1 MTPEAI
7 NRKRHRGMPRVLV
20 VDDEESIRSMLQLVL
35 QKEGFTVTT
44 AGTVAEALALISQLH
59 FDVLISDLN
68 IGHPADGFVVVSAMR
83 RTQPET
89 LTFLL
94 TGYPDF
100 ETALEALRQHVNDYL
115 IKGTPTKELVERI
128 KTRLANG
135 QPVKRPANS
144 IRVPDAIEA
153 NKDWV
158 IDQWLQRVKMQAEL
172 MRVSLSDADRKDH
185 VPALLD
191 AAVAHAR
198 DLATKEGFLKA
209 AERHGTLRYQ
219 QGYSVPMIILEARLL
234 QDVIAECIRNNF
246 LVMDLSNLISDMNK
260 MSDTI
265 STELQES
272 TRAFMNQYESH
283 SVRYD
288 RKSG

>member
-1 MTPEAI
+1 
-7 NRKRHRGMPRVLV
+7 MPSVLV
-20 VDDEESIRSMLQLVL
+20 VDDEESIRSVLQQVL

-44 AGTVAEALALISQLH
+44 VGTVAGALALISQLH

-83 RTQPET
+83 RTQPDT
-89 LTFLL
+89 LTFIL

-100 ETALEALRQHVNDYL
+100 ETALEAMRQHVNDYL

-135 QPVKRPANS
+135 QPVKPPANTK
-144 IRVPDAIEA
+144 RVPDTIEA

-158 IDQWLQRVKMQAEL
+158 IDQWLQRVKTHAEL
-172 MRVSLSDADRKDH
+172 MWVSLSDADRKDH

-191 AAVAHAR
+191 AAVAHAGDR
-198 DLATKEGFLKA
+198 LTREGFQKA
-209 AERHGTLRYQ
+209 AEHHGTLRYQ

-234 QDVIAECIRNNF
+234 QDVIAECIRSNF
-246 LVMDLSNLISDMNK
+246 LAMDLSNLISDMNR

>member
-1 MTPEAI
+1 
-7 NRKRHRGMPRVLV
+7 MPRVLV

-44 AGTVAEALALISQLH
+44 VGSVAEALALISQLH

-83 RTQPET
+83 RTQPDT
-89 LTFLL
+89 LTFIL

-128 KTRLANG
+128 KTKLANG
-135 QPVKRPANS
+135 PSVKRPANTK
-144 IRVPDAIEA
+144 RVPDAIEA

-158 IDQWLQRVKMQAEL
+158 IDQWLQRVKTQDEL
-172 MRVSLSDADRKDH
+172 MRVSLSEADRKDH
-185 VPALLD
+185 IPTLLD
-191 AAVAHAR
+191 AALDHAR
-198 DLATKEGFLKA
+198 DRARREDFQKA

-246 LVMDLSNLISDMNK
+246 LVMDLSNLISDINK
-260 MSDTI
+260 MSHTI
-265 STELQES
+265 TTELQES

-283 SVRYD
+283 SVRYEQ
-288 RKSG
+288 KSG

>member
-1 MTPEAI
+1 
-7 NRKRHRGMPRVLV
+7 MPRILV
-20 VDDEESIRSMLQLVL
+20 VDDEGSIRSMLQLVL
-35 QKEGFTVTT
+35 EKEGFTVTT
-44 AGTVAEALALISQLH
+44 VGTVAEALALISQLH

-89 LTFLL
+89 LTFIL
-94 TGYPDF
+94 TGYPAF
-100 ETALEALRQHVNDYL
+100 ETALEALRQDVNDYL
-115 IKGTPTKELVERI
+115 IKGTPIKELVERI
-128 KTRLANG
+128 KTGLANG
-135 QPVKRPANS
+135 QSVKRSAKTQ
-144 IRVPDAIEA
+144 RVPDAIEA
-153 NKDWV
+153 NNHWV
-158 IDQWLQRVKMQAEL
+158 IDQWLERVRTNAEL

-191 AAVAHAR
+191 AAVAHVR
-198 DLATKEGFLKA
+198 DLATKDGFPKA

-219 QGYSVPMIILEARLL
+219 QGYSIPMIILETRLL
-234 QDVIAECIRNNF
+234 QDVIAEWILSNF

>member
-1 MTPEAI
+1 
-7 NRKRHRGMPRVLV
+7 MPRVLV

-44 AGTVAEALALISQLH
+44 AGTVREALALISQCH

-83 RTQPET
+83 RTQPDSS
-89 LTFLL
+89 TFIL

-100 ETALEALRQHVNDYL
+100 ETALEALRQDVGDYL
-115 IKGTPTKELVERI
+115 IKGTPTKDLVERI
-128 KTRLANG
+128 KTKLANG
-135 QPVKRPANS
+135 QPAKRPANTQ
-144 IRVPDAIEA
+144 RVPDAIEA

-158 IDQWLQRVKMQAEL
+158 IDQWLQQVKMHAEL
-172 MRVSLSDADRKDH
+172 MRVSLSEADRKDH

-198 DLATKEGFLKA
+198 DLATKEGFPKA

-219 QGYSVPMIILEARLL
+219 QGYSVPMIILETRLL
-234 QDVIAECIRNNF
+234 QDVIAECIRRNF

-265 STELQES
+265 TTELQES

-283 SVRYD
+283 SARYD

>member
-1 MTPEAI
+1 MQ
-7 NRKRHRGMPRVLV
+7 RVLI

-35 QKEGFTVTT
+35 EREGFTVTT
-44 AGTVAEALALISQLH
+44 VGTVAEALALIPQMQ

-83 RTQPET
+83 RTQPDAS
-89 LTFLL
+89 TFIL

-100 ETALEALRQHVNDYL
+100 ETALEALQQDVGDYL
-115 IKGTPTKELVERI
+115 IKGTPVKDLVDRI
-128 KTRLANG
+128 KTKLANG
-135 QPVKRPANS
+135 QPVKRPANNW
-144 IRVPDAIEA
+144 RVPDVIEA
-153 NKDWV
+153 NRDWV
-158 IDQWLQRVKMQAEL
+158 INQWIERVRTQAEL

-185 VPALLD
+185 VPALID

-198 DLATKEGFLKA
+198 DLATKDGSPKA

-234 QDVIAECIRNNF
+234 QNVIAECIRSNF

-265 STELQES
+265 TTELQES
-272 TRAFMNQYESH
+272 SRAFMNKYESH
-283 SVRYD
+283 SVR
-288 RKSG
+288 

>member
-1 MTPEAI
+1 
-7 NRKRHRGMPRVLV
+7 MPSVLV
-20 VDDEESIRSMLQLVL
+20 VDDEENIRSVLQLVL
-35 QKEGFTVTT
+35 QKEGFSVTT
-44 AGTVAEALALISQLH
+44 VGTVAEALALISQLH

-83 RTQPET
+83 RTQPDT
-89 LTFLL
+89 LTFIL
-94 TGYPDF
+94 TGYPAF

-135 QPVKRPANS
+135 QPVKRPANTQ
-144 IRVPDAIEA
+144 RVPDVLEA

-158 IDQWLQRVKMQAEL
+158 IDQWLERVKMQAEL

-191 AAVAHAR
+191 AAVAHAGDR
-198 DLATKEGFLKA
+198 ATREGFPKA
-209 AERHGTLRYQ
+209 AERHGTLRYE

-234 QDVIAECIRNNF
+234 QNVIAECIRSNF

-265 STELQES
+265 TTELQES

-283 SVRYD
+283 SVR
-288 RKSG
+288 

>member
-1 MTPEAI
+1 
-7 NRKRHRGMPRVLV
+7 MPKVLV

-44 AGTVAEALALISQLH
+44 VGSVAEALALISQSH

-83 RTQPET
+83 RTYPDT

-115 IKGTPTKELVERI
+115 IKGTPIRELVEQI

-135 QPVKRPANS
+135 QPAKRPANTK
-144 IRVPDAIEA
+144 RVPDAIEA
-153 NKDWV
+153 NRDWV
-158 IDQWLQRVKMQAEL
+158 IDEWLQRVRTQPEL
-172 MRVSLSDADRKDH
+172 MCVSLSDADRKDH

-191 AAVAHAR
+191 GAVAHAR
-198 DLATKEGFLKA
+198 DGATKEGFPKA

-219 QGYSVPMIILEARLL
+219 QGFTVPMIILETRLL
-234 QDVIAECIRNNF
+234 QDVIAECIRSNF

-260 MSDTI
+260 MSETI
-265 STELQES
+265 TTELQES

-283 SVRYD
+283 SVRYEQ
-288 RKSG
+288 KSG

>member
-1 MTPEAI
+1 
-7 NRKRHRGMPRVLV
+7 MPSVLV

-44 AGTVAEALALISQLH
+44 VGTVAEALALISQLH

-83 RTQPET
+83 RTQPDT

-135 QPVKRPANS
+135 QPAKRPANTK
-144 IRVPDAIEA
+144 RVCDVLEA
-153 NKDWV
+153 NRECM
-158 IDQWLQRVKMQAEL
+158 IDQWLQRVKTQAEL
-172 MRVSLSDADRKDH
+172 MRVTLSDADRKDH

-191 AAVAHAR
+191 AAVAHASDR
-198 DLATKEGFLKA
+198 AIREGFQKA
-209 AERHGTLRYQ
+209 AEHHGTLRYQ

-234 QDVIAECIRNNF
+234 QDVIAECIRSNF
-246 LVMDLSNLISDMNK
+246 LVMDLSNLIFDMNR
-260 MSDTI
+260 MSHTI
-265 STELQES
+265 TTELQES

-288 RKSG
+288 RQSG

>member
-1 MTPEAI
+1 MQ
-7 NRKRHRGMPRVLV
+7 RVLI

-35 QKEGFTVTT
+35 EREGFTVTT
-44 AGTVAEALALISQLH
+44 VGTVAEALALIPQMQ

-83 RTQPET
+83 RTQPDAS
-89 LTFLL
+89 TFIL

-100 ETALEALRQHVNDYL
+100 ETALEALRQDVGDYL
-115 IKGTPTKELVERI
+115 IKGTPVKDLVDRI
-128 KTRLANG
+128 KTKLANG
-135 QPVKRPANS
+135 QPVKRPANNW
-144 IRVPDAIEA
+144 RVPDVIEA
-153 NKDWV
+153 NRDWV
-158 IDQWLQRVKMQAEL
+158 INQWIERVRTQAEL

-198 DLATKEGFLKA
+198 DLAAKKGPPKA
-209 AERHGTLRYQ
+209 AERHGTLRYE

-234 QDVIAECIRNNF
+234 QNVIAECIRSNF

-265 STELQES
+265 TTELQES
-272 TRAFMNQYESH
+272 SRAFMNKYESH
-283 SVRYD
+283 SVR
-288 RKSG
+288 

>member
-1 MTPEAI
+1 
-7 NRKRHRGMPRVLV
+7 MPRVLV
-20 VDDEESIRSMLQLVL
+20 VDDEENIRSVL
-35 QKEGFTVTT
+35 QQVLEKEDFNVT
-44 AGTVAEALALISQLH
+44 AVGTVAEALAQISQCH

-83 RTQPET
+83 RTQPDT
-89 LTFLL
+89 LTFIL
-94 TGYPDF
+94 TGYPAF
-100 ETALEALRQHVNDYL
+100 ETALEALRQHVSDYL
-115 IKGTPTKELVERI
+115 IKGTPTKDLVERI

-135 QPVKRPANS
+135 QPAKRLANS
-144 IRVPDAIEA
+144 QRVPDAIEA

-158 IDQWLQRVKMQAEL
+158 IDQWLVQVKAHAEL

-198 DLATKEGFLKA
+198 DLATKEGSPTA

-219 QGYSVPMIILEARLL
+219 QGYSVPMLILEAGLL
-234 QDVIAECIRNNF
+234 QNVVAECIRSNF
-246 LVMDLSNLISDMNK
+246 LFMDLSNLISDMNK

-265 STELQES
+265 TTELQES
-272 TRAFMNQYESH
+272 TRAYMNQYESN
-283 SVRYD
+283 SVR
-288 RKSG
+288 